1 MCSSLPLLH
10 SLVEGPTQI
19 LLVSIP
25 RSPLLYDKGKD
36 GARVPKGLGGFT
48 KDMDAEALPGALLPA
63 QSPELTSYLAPCFKN
78 FLNKKEL
85 RG

>member
-1 MCSSLPLLH
+1 MCSSLPLLR

-25 RSPLLYDKGKD
+25 RSPHLYDKGKD
-36 GARVPKGLGGFT
+36 EARVPKGLGGFT
-48 KDMDAEALPGALLPA
+48 KDMDAEGPPGCPF
-63 QSPELTSYLAPCFKN
+63 TSTKSRIDILFSPCFKN